1 MFSKFPF
8 FVKIDILRNFIFHK
22 NYYFNDKTKRL
33 YKLKYTYKILGKKVI
48 KFMDPV
54 LRKTDKDSL
63 DKINSW
69 IKDQYLHP
77 VESTHT
83 YDEILNW
90 FDKNNIEFI
99 NSVPELSIFED
110 QTENFFSKTNRASLF
125 ERILSQ
131 ILMIFNR
138 PGAEGA
144 IFIFIG
150 KKK

>member
-1 MFSKFPF
+1 MIFDPM
-8 FVKIDILRNFIFHK
+8 LRNI
-22 NYYFNDKTKRL
+22 
-33 YKLKYTYKILGKKVI
+33 KKKSKEQI
-48 KFMDPV
+48 EA
-54 LRKTDKDSL
+54 
-63 DKINSW
+63 W

-131 ILMIFNR
+131 ILMIFDR
-138 PGAEGA
+138 PGSEGA